1 MKIIGKGQ
9 NNKFLIEASKTE
21 IANLFG
27 EYYADSLRQEQG
39 IKIEIGLEIKIDVA
53 YRKLSVLLKRQ
64 ADFEQLKHDLQTAI
78 ENISMGE
85 KLLDKYIDGE

>member
-9 NNKFLIEASKTE
+9 NGKFLIEASTDE

-27 EYYADSLRQEQG
+27 EYYYRETMKKAG
-39 IKIEIGLEIKIDVA
+39 IKIEPGLEIKIDIA

-64 ADFEQLKHDLQTAI
+64 KEFNQLKQDLQTAI
-78 ENISMGE
+78 NNIEIGE
-85 KLLDKYIDGE
+85 KLLNKYIDGE